1 MGSISS
7 VSLRGVQNISACRSE
22 QVKLHQ
28 ESNRWEQWIVQL
40 KKNHFDLFI
49 ISRLLVRK
57 KKKTQ
62 SPKHNKTIFTATRR
76 KIKKHSKRRCGRI
89 GTEFWMKHDIWNG
102 DCEGVGL
109 RSYKN
114 VLTWFF
120 FIRGAFKHN
129 YII

>member
-57 KKKTQ
+57 KKK
-62 SPKHNKTIFTATRR
+62 PNPLNTI
-76 KIKKHSKRRCGRI
+76 KLYLQQPGGRLRNI
-89 GTEFWMKHDIWNG
+89 QK
-102 DCEGVGL
+102 EGVEE
-109 RSYKN
+109 
-114 VLTWFF
+114 
-120 FIRGAFKHN
+120 
-129 YII
+129 